1 MKNLLF
7 YGTTNYGFE
16 LNESDKEKFLELS
29 GSFHCFVMTY
39 GEDNRLIEHNS
50 VTIKYIKKPRGL
62 INQYF
67 KFYIFNLRKLIKFIK
82 NNNIKIISAKDPVS
96 AFLPILIKKYFIKD
110 LQTIIEHH
118 GEFSELL
125 LNQRKF
131 YLKGLIRKLLLILSN
146 FTYKNCDLIRG
157 VEKESTSKI
166 AKKYNKKNIVFPA
179 WVNNKIYL
187 KKNLERKNFLF
198 VGNVIPR
205 KGVLFIIKQFD
216 RFVNENKLDEKL
228 IIAGDTPN
236 KSYLNECENFIKVN
250 NIKNVIFTGKKNP
263 QEISDLMNSSKLLLM
278 ASSFEGLPRVLIE
291 SGLCGLPSLASDI
304 QGISTPFGKY
314 GGTLL
319 YKYNDAEDFIF
330 NIDKFYKDQEFQLEL
345 SDKSSELC
353 NNLSGENKFKKNWEI
368 IEKMLY
374 EK

>member
-29 GSFHCFVMTY
+29 RSFHCFVMTY
-39 GEDNRLIEHNS
+39 GEDNRLIEHNG
-50 VTIKYIKKPRGL
+50 VKIKYIKKPRGL
-62 INQYF
+62 INQYI
-67 KFYIFNLRKLIKFIK
+67 KFYIFNFRKLIKFIK
-82 NNNIKIISAKDPVS
+82 NNNIEIISAKDPVS
-96 AFLPILIKKYFIKD
+96 AFLPILIKKYIIKD
-110 LQTIIEHH
+110 LQTVIEHH

-131 YLKGLIRKLLLILSN
+131 YLKGFIRKLLLILSN
-146 FTYKNCDLIRG
+146 FTYKHCDLIRG

-166 AKKYNKKNIVFPA
+166 ANKYNKKNIVFPA

-187 KKNLERKNFLF
+187 NKNLDRKNFLF

-236 KSYLNECENFIKVN
+236 KSYLNKCENFIKVN

-330 NIDKFYKDQEFQLEL
+330 NIDKFYKDLEFQLEL

>member
-16 LNESDKEKFLELS
+16 LNESDTEKFLELS
-29 GSFHCFVMTY
+29 RSFHCFVMTY
-39 GEDNRLIEHNS
+39 GQDNRLIEHKS

-67 KFYIFNLRKLIKFIK
+67 KFYIFNFRKLIKFIK

-187 KKNLERKNFLF
+187 KKNFERKNFLF

-228 IIAGDTPN
+228 IIAGDAPN
-236 KSYLNECENFIKVN
+236 KSYLNKCENFIKVN

-330 NIDKFYKDQEFQLEL
+330 NIDKFYKDLEFQLEL

-353 NNLSGENKFKKNWEI
+353 NNLSGENKFKNKWEK
-368 IEKMLY
+368 IEEMLY

>member
-29 GSFHCFVMTY
+29 KSFRSFVITF
-39 GEDNRLIEHNS
+39 GEDNKLINHNY

-67 KFYIFNLRKLIKFIK
+67 KFYIFNFRKLIKFIK
-82 NNNIKIISAKDPVS
+82 ENNIEIISAKDPVS
-96 AFLPILIKKYFIKD
+96 AFLPILIKKYVIKD
-110 LQTIIEHH
+110 LQTVIEHH
-118 GEFSELL
+118 GEFIDLL

-131 YLKGLIRKLLLILSN
+131 YLKGVIRKLLLIISN

-157 VEKESTSKI
+157 VEKESTTKI
-166 AKKYNKKNIVFPA
+166 AKKYTKKYIIFPA
-179 WVNNKIYL
+179 WVNNKIYFN
-187 KKNLERKNFLF
+187 KNLDRKNFLF

-205 KGVLFIIKQFD
+205 KGVLFIIEQFD
-216 RFVNENKLDEKL
+216 RYVNQNKLDEKL

-236 KSYLNECENFIKVN
+236 ESYLNKCQNFIKIN
-250 NIKNVIFTGKKNP
+250 NIKNVIFTGKKTP
-263 QEISDLMNSSKLLLM
+263 EEISDLMNTSKLLLM

-304 QGISTPFGKY
+304 QGISSPFGKY

-319 YKYNDAEDFIF
+319 YKYNDAEDFIIK
-330 NIDKFYKDQEFQLEL
+330 IDKFYKDPEFQLKL
-345 SDKSSELC
+345 SDKSSELS
-353 NNLSGENKFKKNWEI
+353 NNLSGEKKFTKNWEK
-368 IEKMLY
+368 IEEMLY
-374 EK
+374 E

>member
-16 LNESDKEKFLELS
+16 LNESDTEKFLELS
-29 GSFHCFVMTY
+29 RSFHCFVMTY
-39 GEDNRLIEHNS
+39 GEDNRLIEHKS

-187 KKNLERKNFLF
+187 KKNLERKDFLF

-228 IIAGDTPN
+228 IIAGDAPN
-236 KSYLNECENFIKVN
+236 KSYLNKCENFIKVN

-330 NIDKFYKDQEFQLEL
+330 NIDKFYKNLEFQLEL

-353 NNLSGENKFKKNWEI
+353 NNLSGENKFKNKWEK
-368 IEKMLY
+368 IEEMLY

>member
-67 KFYIFNLRKLIKFIK
+67 KFYIFNFRKLIKFIK

-96 AFLPILIKKYFIKD
+96 AFLPILIKKYVIKD
-110 LQTIIEHH
+110 LKTVIEHH

-131 YLKGLIRKLLLILSN
+131 YLKGFIRKLLLILSN

-205 KGVLFIIKQFD
+205 KGVLFIIEQFD
-216 RFVNENKLDEKL
+216 KFVNQNKLDEKL

-236 KSYLNECENFIKVN
+236 KNYLNKCQNFIKIN
-250 NIKNVIFTGKKNP
+250 NIKNIIFTGKKNP

-304 QGISTPFGKY
+304 QGISTPFGEY

-319 YKYNDAEDFIF
+319 YKYNDAEDFMI
-330 NIDKFYKDQEFQLEL
+330 NIDKFYKDPELQLKL
-345 SDKSSELC
+345 SDNSSELC
-353 NNLSGENKFKKNWEI
+353 NSLSGENKFKKNWER
-368 IEKMLY
+368 IEEILY
-374 EK
+374 E

>member
-228 IIAGDTPN
+228 IIAGDAPN

>member
-1 MKNLLF
+1 MKSLLF

-16 LNESDKEKFLELS
+16 LNKSDKEKFLELS
-29 GSFHCFVMTY
+29 KSFHSFVITY
-39 GEDNRLIEHNS
+39 GEDNRSIDHKC
-50 VTIKYIKKPRGL
+50 VTIKYIKKPSGL
-62 INQYF
+62 MNQYL
-67 KFYIFNLRKLIKFIK
+67 KFYLFNFRELIKFIK
-82 NNNIKIISAKDPVS
+82 ENNIEIISAKDPIS

-110 LQTIIEHH
+110 LQTVIEHH
-118 GEFSELL
+118 GEFIDLL

-131 YLKGLIRKLLLILSN
+131 YLKGLIRKLLFIISN

-166 AKKYNKKNIVFPA
+166 AKKYKKKNIIFPA

-187 KKNLERKNFLF
+187 NKNLDRKNFLF

-205 KGVLFIIKQFD
+205 KGVLFIIEQFD
-216 RFVNENKLDEKL
+216 RYVNQNKLDEKL

-236 KSYLNECENFIKVN
+236 ESYLNKCQNFIKIN
-250 NIKNVIFTGKKNP
+250 NIKNVIFTGKKSP
-263 QEISDLMNSSKLLLM
+263 EEISDLMNASKLLLM

-304 QGISTPFGKY
+304 QGISSPFGKY

-319 YKYNDAEDFIF
+319 YKYNDAEDFIIK
-330 NIDKFYKDQEFQLEL
+330 IDKFYKDPEFQLKL
-345 SDKSSELC
+345 SDKSSELSK
-353 NNLSGENKFKKNWEI
+353 NLSGENKFTKNWEK
-368 IEKMLY
+368 IEEMLY
-374 EK
+374 E

>member
-39 GEDNRLIEHNS
+39 GEDNRLIENNS

-67 KFYIFNLRKLIKFIK
+67 KFYIFNFRKLIKFIK
-82 NNNIKIISAKDPVS
+82 NNNIKIVSAKDPVS

-131 YLKGLIRKLLLILSN
+131 YLKRLIRKLLLILSN

-216 RFVNENKLDEKL
+216 RFVKENKLDEKL
-228 IIAGDTPN
+228 IIAGDAPN
-236 KSYLNECENFIKVN
+236 KSYLNKCENFIKVN

-330 NIDKFYKDQEFQLEL
+330 NIDKFYKDLEFQLEL

-353 NNLSGENKFKKNWEI
+353 NNLSGENKFKNKWEK
-368 IEKMLY
+368 IEEMLY

>member
-67 KFYIFNLRKLIKFIK
+67 KFYIFNFRKLIKFIK

-236 KSYLNECENFIKVN
+236 KSYLNKCENFIKVN

-304 QGISTPFGKY
+304 QGISTPFSKY

-353 NNLSGENKFKKNWEI
+353 NNLSGENKFKNKWEK
-368 IEKMLY
+368 IEEMLY

>member
-29 GSFHCFVMTY
+29 RSFHCFVMTY
-39 GEDNRLIEHNS
+39 GEDNRLIENNS

-67 KFYIFNLRKLIKFIK
+67 KFYIFNFRKLIKFIK
-82 NNNIKIISAKDPVS
+82 NNNIKIVSAKDPVS

-131 YLKGLIRKLLLILSN
+131 YLKRLIRKLLLILSN

-216 RFVNENKLDEKL
+216 RFVKENKLDEKL
-228 IIAGDTPN
+228 IIAGDAPN
-236 KSYLNECENFIKVN
+236 KSYLNKCENFIKVN

-368 IEKMLY
+368 IEEMLY